1 MNAEYLISFL
11 YATVLAGTPL
21 LFGTLGEILTE
32 KSGNLNLGV
41 EGMMCMGAVMGF
53 MAGYRTESAA
63 LALICAFAAGMAG
76 ALIYAFLTVTL
87 KADQNV
93 TGLTL
98 TIFGTG
104 FANFVGEGMV
114 NSSPTGSANLSEA
127 LKAKFAEVQIPVL
140 SELPYAGDLLF
151 SYNIFVYMS
160 LALAIAMGVYLYHTR
175 QGLNLRAVGENP
187 AAADAA
193 GVNVTLYKYLHIL
206 VGGGICG
213 LGGAYVS
220 IVTCG
225 GVWTY
230 NCVNG
235 LGWIAVALVI
245 FVSWSPYRAILGGLV
260 FGALSILRLYIA
272 GLTGLEIRI
281 PTPIFSMLPFIATA
295 VVLVIS
301 SIRMSRERCQP
312 KGCGVNYFREER

>member
-1 MNAEYLISFL
+1 MSAEYLISFL
-11 YATVLAGTPL
+11 YAIVLAGTPL

-53 MAGYRTESAA
+53 MAGYRTNSAA
-63 LALICAFAAGMAG
+63 LAVLCAFAAGMVG

-87 KADQNV
+87 KANQNV

-98 TIFGTG
+98 TIFGAG
-104 FANFVGEGMV
+104 FAEFVGEGMI
-114 NSSPTGSANLSEA
+114 NSSPTGSANLSEE
-127 LKAKFAEVQIPVL
+127 LKDIFGELHIPFL
-140 SELPYAGDLLF
+140 SDIPYVGDMF
-151 SYNIFVYMS
+151 FKYNMFVYI
-160 LALAIAMGVYLYHTR
+160 AIAMALILGVYLYHTR

-187 AAADAA
+187 AAADAG
-193 GVNVTLYKYLHIL
+193 GVNVTLYKYVHIL
-206 VGGGICG
+206 TGGGICG

-225 GVWTY
+225 GTWTP

-245 FVSWSPYRAILGGLV
+245 FVSWSPYRAIFGSIL
-260 FGALSILRLYIA
+260 FGALSVLRLYIS
-272 GLTGLEIRI
+272 GLTGLEISL
-281 PTPIFSMLPFIATA
+281 PTPIFSMLPFIVTA
-295 VVLVIS
+295 VVLVIGS
-301 SIRMSRERCQP
+301 VRMSREHAQP
-312 KGCGVNYFREER
+312 KGCGVNYFREDR